1 MTESSLYESWVNSL
15 AYGFRNKG
23 LTCQIKTDGTACQR
37 SEYGVF
43 GMWFSFY
50 LRETDGGI
58 MSTIE
63 EQLKALREETLA
75 SLKQISAENEKE
87 LQELRVS
94 VLGKKGSL
102 TEILKGMK
110 DVSAEMRPVIGKHVN
125 EARDVLTAAFEETA
139 KLLEE
144 KKVEAQLASESIDVT
159 LPGRPI
165 ATGHRHVLT
174 QTSEE
179 IEDIFIGMGYQVVD
193 GFEVEQDY
201 YNFERMNLPKDHPA
215 RDMQDTFYI
224 TEEILLRTH
233 TSPVQARAMD
243 AHDFSKGPLKMI
255 SPGRVFRRDTDDA
268 THSHQFHQIEGLVV
282 GKNISMADLQGTLQL
297 IVQKM
302 FGEER
307 QIRLRPSYFPFTE
320 PSVEVD
326 VSCFKCGG
334 AGCNVCKKTGWIEI
348 MGAGMVHPRVLE
360 MSGIDATIYSGF
372 AFGLGQERVAML
384 RYGIN
389 DIRGF
394 YQGDVRFSEQ
404 FK

>member
-1 MTESSLYESWVNSL
+1 
-15 AYGFRNKG
+15 
-23 LTCQIKTDGTACQR
+23 
-37 SEYGVF
+37 
-43 GMWFSFY
+43 
-50 LRETDGGI
+50 
-58 MSTIE
+58 
-63 EQLKALREETLA
+63 
-75 SLKQISAENEKE
+75 
-87 LQELRVS
+87 
-94 VLGKKGSL
+94 
-102 TEILKGMK
+102 MK
-110 DVSAEMRPVIGKHVN
+110 DVSAEMRPIIGKHVN

-144 KKVEAQLASESIDVT
+144 KKVAAQLASESIDVT
-159 LPGRPI
+159 LPGRPV
-165 ATGHRHVLT
+165 ATGHHHVLT

-297 IVQKM
+297 IVQKCLVKSVKFVCVHLTFHSQSHLLRWM
-302 FGEER
+302 FLASNVVEKAVTYVRKQVGSK
-307 QIRLRPSYFPFTE
+307 LWGPVWFTH
-320 PSVEVD
+320 
-326 VSCFKCGG
+326 VSLK
-334 AGCNVCKKTGWIEI
+334 
-348 MGAGMVHPRVLE
+348 
-360 MSGIDATIYSGF
+360 
-372 AFGLGQERVAML
+372 
-384 RYGIN
+384 
-389 DIRGF
+389 
-394 YQGDVRFSEQ
+394 
-404 FK
+404 